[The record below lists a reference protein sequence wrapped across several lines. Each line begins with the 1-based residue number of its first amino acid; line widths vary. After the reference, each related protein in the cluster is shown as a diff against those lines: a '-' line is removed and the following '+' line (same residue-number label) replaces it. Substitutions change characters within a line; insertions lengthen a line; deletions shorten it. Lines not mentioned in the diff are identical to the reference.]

1 MSGDPLDW
9 RTVEVSYSLLQIEAD
24 RLALWPSGIETIVNQ
39 TGPVYLANS
48 ELFGV
53 FQFHTVK
60 LLHLDL
66 I

>member
-9 RTVEVSYSLLQIEAD
+9 RTVEVSYSFLQIEAD
-24 RLALWPSGIETIVNQ
+24 RLALWPSGIETIANQ

-48 ELFGV
+48 ELLGV